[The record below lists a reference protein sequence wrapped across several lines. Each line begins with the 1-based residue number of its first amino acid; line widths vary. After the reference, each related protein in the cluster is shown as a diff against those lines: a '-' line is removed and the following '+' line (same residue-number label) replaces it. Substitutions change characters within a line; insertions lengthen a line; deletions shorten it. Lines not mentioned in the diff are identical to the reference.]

1 MAGEGAVARNGSR
14 AARVGEGRL
23 VYAVGDVHG
32 RADLLARLLASIRAD
47 AASRP
52 EPRRLL
58 VFLGDYVDRGP
69 DSRRVLDLL
78 TAPPGDGFERVHL
91 KGNHEDAMLRF
102 LEDARAGRW
111 WIGPDMGGAAT
122 LASYGV
128 DAGQPAARVHGE
140 LCRRLPG
147 AHRAFLENLA
157 LCHEEGDYLFVHA
170 GIRPGVALASQTAE
184 DMMWIRHE
192 FLDWPGAL
200 PRTVVHG
207 HSIHPRPAVRR
218 HRIGIDTGAWHFGTL
233 TCLALAGDSR
243 RFLQA
248 R

>member
-1 MAGEGAVARNGSR
+1 MAQSR
-14 AARVGEGRL
+14 AQAARVGRGTL

-58 VFLGDYVDRGP
+58 IFLGDYVDRGP

-78 TAPPGDGFERVHL
+78 TATPTDGFERVHL

-102 LEDARAGRW
+102 LAHPQSGDW
-111 WIGPDMGGAAT
+111 WIGPGMGGAAT
-122 LASYGV
+122 LRSYGV
-128 DAGQPAARVHGE
+128 DPGQPAARAHGD
-140 LCRRLPG
+140 LCRRLPP
-147 AHRAFLENLA
+147 AHRAFLEGLA
-157 LCHEEGDYLFVHA
+157 LCHREGGYLFVHA
-170 GIRPGVALASQTAE
+170 GIRPGVPLARQTAE
-184 DMMWIRHE
+184 DVMWIRDE

-200 PRTVVHG
+200 PATVVHG
-207 HSIHPRPAVRR
+207 HSIHPSPEVRR

-233 TCLALAGDSR
+233 TCLALAGSSR